1 TVEGELNSQV
11 VGEVTNTV
19 DVTYNGTTK
28 TAEATST
35 AKIPDLTFT
44 KTPMVEHYSPN
55 KASGYILKIV
65 NEGNNY
71 ANDINLKDAIGAL
84 TVDTID
90 GSTNQALLQ
99 WAVQY

>member
-1 TVEGELNSQV
+1 MNAESLSGATKFPAANDEFIDGSIDIAPNDVVTITVEGELNSQV

-44 KTPMVEHYSPN
+44 KN
-55 KASGYILKIV
+55 ADG
-65 NEGNNY
+65 
-71 ANDINLKDAIGAL
+71 GAL
-84 TVDTID
+84 QPKQSVRLH
-90 GSTNQALLQ
+90 SQNCQ
-99 WAVQY
+99 